1 QIVWGEKSLTEN
13 LNFINEAL
21 GENIEKY
28 LTKKFWADHKKRYK
42 KKPIYWQFAS
52 PKGAFKVIVYM
63 HRMNRFTVQKIRQNY
78 LFKQINWLDKQIDH
92 LLQNESSLTSQELR
106 KLDNYR
112 KDLIECRDFDLLLK
126 DVSDKQIEFDLDDGV
141 TVNYKLFDGVVS
153 KI

>member
-1 QIVWGEKSLTEN
+1 
-13 LNFINEAL
+13 
-21 GENIEKY
+21 
-28 LTKKFWADHKKRYK
+28 
-42 KKPIYWQFAS
+42 
-52 PKGAFKVIVYM
+52 
-63 HRMNRFTVQKIRQNY
+63 MNRFTVQKIRQNY

>member
-1 QIVWGEKSLTEN
+1 
-13 LNFINEAL
+13 
-21 GENIEKY
+21 
-28 LTKKFWADHKKRYK
+28 
-42 KKPIYWQFAS
+42 
-52 PKGAFKVIVYM
+52 M
-63 HRMNRFTVQKIRQNY
+63 
-78 LFKQINWLDKQIDH
+78 DKQIDH

>member
-1 QIVWGEKSLTEN
+1 
-13 LNFINEAL
+13 
-21 GENIEKY
+21 
-28 LTKKFWADHKKRYK
+28 
-42 KKPIYWQFAS
+42 
-52 PKGAFKVIVYM
+52 
-63 HRMNRFTVQKIRQNY
+63 MNRFTVQKISQNY

>member
-1 QIVWGEKSLTEN
+1 
-13 LNFINEAL
+13 
-21 GENIEKY
+21 
-28 LTKKFWADHKKRYK
+28 
-42 KKPIYWQFAS
+42 
-52 PKGAFKVIVYM
+52 M

>member
-1 QIVWGEKSLTEN
+1 
-13 LNFINEAL
+13 
-21 GENIEKY
+21 
-28 LTKKFWADHKKRYK
+28 
-42 KKPIYWQFAS
+42 
-52 PKGAFKVIVYM
+52 
-63 HRMNRFTVQKIRQNY
+63 VQKIRQNY

>member
-1 QIVWGEKSLTEN
+1 
-13 LNFINEAL
+13 
-21 GENIEKY
+21 
-28 LTKKFWADHKKRYK
+28 
-42 KKPIYWQFAS
+42 
-52 PKGAFKVIVYM
+52 
-63 HRMNRFTVQKIRQNY
+63 
-78 LFKQINWLDKQIDH
+78 LDKQIDH